1 MPKKIPSRMC
11 VVCRNMFEK
20 PDLIRVVKSAD
31 GVSIDL
37 TGKKAGRGA
46 YVCPVSACLEKARKS
61 KVLER
66 TLVASIEPAVYEQ
79 LAKELDARVQ

>member
-1 MPKKIPSRMC
+1 MGLLEP
-11 VVCRNMFEK
+11 

-46 YVCPVSACLEKARKS
+46 YAKSDYLTTESYSATTPQPPPNAL
-61 KVLER
+61 
-66 TLVASIEPAVYEQ
+66 
-79 LAKELDARVQ
+79 